1 MQIVGYNIFSEAKFL
16 LKSLAM
22 VGAVLLILAES
33 KSFTTKHTVFDLPT
47 LGKEGGVS
55 MRQPRQKLSST
66 TLGLNKHRTAVKIN
80 KHKKTRISKVPRS
93 ISDNF
98 YGVKISKYKQLWKK
112 EFHY

>member
-47 LGKEGGVS
+47 LGKET
-55 MRQPRQKLSST
+55 P
-66 TLGLNKHRTAVKIN
+66 
-80 KHKKTRISKVPRS
+80 KVH
-93 ISDNF
+93 NQ
-98 YGVKISKYKQLWKK
+98 VVC
-112 EFHY
+112 